1 MGFEP
6 NSTFAWGVNVR
17 LQLSYVLQWHSC
29 WTFMKHWVISNF
41 RSIISWN
48 DFYFFNTNM
57 HFKSKDWTQLINKL
71 HLMMNCLENFKF
83 VQTFY
88 LKKYMHVI
96 SVKKKK
102 NAACYL
108 LLILMWMWWTWLC
121 ESDWHVSMTAI
132 EYHVHFSIKGLN

>member
-102 NAACYL
+102 KC
-108 LLILMWMWWTWLC
+108 
-121 ESDWHVSMTAI
+121 SMLFVINFNVNVMDMTLWERLTCKHDCNWI
-132 EYHVHFSIKGLN
+132 SCSFQHQRP